1 MQLKKL
7 LLFMLGYV
15 VVMIEGP
22 VERFINLSITKGVN
36 LKDLRSLSSTK
47 IQFKVLLHDFWT
59 MRSIVRQ
66 TGCKVKILDKRGF
79 PFFWSKTKK
88 RKLLIV
94 GVIAF
99 IASMYIL
106 SSFVWFI
113 DVYSHEDLVYLE
125 KGEIV
130 EIAKKSGLRTGIYKK
145 SINVE
150 EVESKI
156 LSQIPEISW
165 VGLKFQGTRII
176 IEVVERKLPGEEH
189 MDKEPKHLIAAKDG
203 IIYEVLVMM
212 GQPLVQVGDTVEA
225 GQILIS
231 GIIIPPPP
239 GEELQQELIP
249 QELKRV
255 RARGI
260 VRARVWYEGQG
271 SAELKETVKHR
282 TGATQRAYYLN
293 LPDKKIV
300 FKGSMESKFKN
311 YETEIS
317 ISKPPRLP
325 YIQIPGEIVRVTYH
339 EVNME
344 TRTYEKD
351 EAISLIKKKIIE
363 NFNLP
368 AEVKI
373 MDQEIKL
380 LVETDQR
387 VVIKLIIETIED
399 IARLSPVE

>member
-1 MQLKKL
+1 MKLKKL

-22 VERFINLSITKGVN
+22 VERFINLSITRGIN

-47 IQFKVLLHDFWT
+47 IQFKIPLHDFWT
-59 MRSIVRQ
+59 IRSIVRQ
-66 TGCKVKILDKRGF
+66 TGCRVKILDKRGF
-79 PFFWSKTKK
+79 PFFWSKAKK

-94 GVIAF
+94 GLITFVV
-99 IASMYIL
+99 SMYVL

-113 DVYSHEDLVYLE
+113 DVYSHEDLVYL
-125 KGEIV
+125 KKHEII
-130 EIAKKSGLRTGIYKK
+130 EIAKKSGLGTGVYKN

-150 EVESKI
+150 EIERKMV
-156 LSQIPEISW
+156 SQIPEISW
-165 VGLKFQGTRII
+165 VGLKFQGTRVI
-176 IEVVERKLPGEEH
+176 IEVVERKLPSEEH

-203 IIYEVLVMM
+203 IIHEILVMM

-231 GIIIPPPP
+231 GIIVPPLPDE
-239 GEELQQELIP
+239 GLQQEFIP

-271 SAELKETVKHR
+271 TAELMETVKHR

-300 FKGSMESKFKN
+300 FKGSLDSKFKN
-311 YETEIS
+311 YETEIN
-317 ISKPPRLP
+317 ISKPPKLP

-339 EVNME
+339 EVNVE
-344 TRTYEKD
+344 TRTYEKE
-351 EAISLIKKKIIE
+351 EALSLIRSKLIE
-363 NFNLP
+363 GFNLP
-368 AEVKI
+368 AEAKI
-373 MDQEIKL
+373 VDQEIKL